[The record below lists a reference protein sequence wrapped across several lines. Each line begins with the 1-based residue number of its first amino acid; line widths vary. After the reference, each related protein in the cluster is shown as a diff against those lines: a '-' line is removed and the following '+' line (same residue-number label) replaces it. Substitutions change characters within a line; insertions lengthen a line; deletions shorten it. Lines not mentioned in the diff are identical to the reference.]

1 MRQGETGES
10 GVMRHMDDR
19 GCRGGSNASGDAM
32 AAFGG
37 DAVTSRGKREEEF
50 TENLEFQVRKV
61 DFHRTFVN

>member
-1 MRQGETGES
+1 MTEDVGRA
-10 GVMRHMDDR
+10 
-19 GCRGGSNASGDAM
+19 SNASGYAM

-50 TENLEFQVRKV
+50 TEKLEIQFRKV